1 MYSTSIAG
9 SFITARTFADTTA
22 ILFKEPDTLPTRR
35 QSDNLTQTQR
45 ACKKTVIPLGKVK
58 KKFDPLLSTLS
69 TLTKPISDKKSE
81 LLRNAGLSCLYP
93 KLLRPFQPIL
103 DKVSCIVGLDE
114 EEENEFVKT
123 EKCSLDVLATPPYTC
138 SEPSLETKPIQQ
150 GLKLRP
156 NMEDIEQEDKVRT
169 LDDCFPGEMTKA
181 TYGARVHVVLVNDES
196 CEDELYA
203 DICKEQETL
212 NRILFEDDCFSPGCV
227 DPVEDIY
234 RPCFG
239 CDNAPDDIFHDKT
252 TRHDN
257 TYHKFWSLFENEGFS
272 GWFKTKE
279 DFSYAEE
286 KQAGESDEFFQAT
299 RQSRRLVC
307 RRTANGR
314 TCRLR
319 VSRLMQ
325 IRRLKYFQAQD
336 FVQSEKYLSQ
346 EDIDIIRRYFN
357 RLYFFTT

>member
-1 MYSTSIAG
+1 MIAHYV
-9 SFITARTFADTTA
+9 
-22 ILFKEPDTLPTRR
+22 IL
-35 QSDNLTQTQR
+35 
-45 ACKKTVIPLGKVK
+45 VVK
-58 KKFDPLLSTLS
+58 
-69 TLTKPISDKKSE
+69 
-81 LLRNAGLSCLYP
+81 LYRH
-93 KLLRPFQPIL
+93 KYTINTDIIIFFPF
-103 DKVSCIVGLDE
+103 S
-114 EEENEFVKT
+114 
-123 EKCSLDVLATPPYTC
+123 
-138 SEPSLETKPIQQ
+138 
-150 GLKLRP
+150 
-156 NMEDIEQEDKVRT
+156 
-169 LDDCFPGEMTKA
+169 
-181 TYGARVHVVLVNDES
+181 
-196 CEDELYA
+196 
-203 DICKEQETL
+203 
-212 NRILFEDDCFSPGCV
+212 CV

-239 CDNAPDDIFHDKT
+239 CDNAPDDILQDNT
-252 TRHDN
+252 TRYDN

-346 EDIDIIRRYFN
+346 EDIDIIRRYLY
-357 RLYFFTT
+357 RLYFFTI